1 MLNKSQDILAWSL
14 SEIKMGRLSLE
25 DALASYPKVRPEVE
39 PLLLLALALRPPDL
53 PEAPLSLRRRIR
65 AQLRPT
71 QDMP

>member
-1 MLNKSQDILAWSL
+1 MA
-14 SEIKMGRLSLE
+14 RLSLE

-39 PLLLLALALRPPDL
+39 PLLLFALALRPPDL